1 MNKIQGIY
9 AAALSVFNDDLSL
22 NVDLTVKH
30 ANFLIKNGCHGVVLL
45 GSTGQSQLISI
56 GEKIRLI
63 NSVAVNKN
71 YKKFIIGTG
80 LNSLN
85 DTTNLMHIA
94 VSQNLKYFLIMPPAY
109 YNYSD
114 KDVINYFAKI
124 FERIDNCKVILYNY
138 EKLCGYKFSVECIKQ
153 LKDQF
158 PKQIIGVKDST
169 GNIFNKIKL
178 NNFAVLLGTE
188 ENLMNSLKMGCHGV
202 ISATC
207 NVTSYMARKVYDDFN
222 NDKNSSL
229 NEKLSLIRKAF
240 NNFDLVSGLH
250 TYLSKK
256 DPKFKNVL
264 PILDLLN
271 KNQEKKLFEEL
282 DKLDFNI
289 NYLNLWK
296 N

>member
-207 NVTSYMARKVYDDFN
+207 NVTSYIARKVYDDFN

-282 DKLDFNI
+282 DKLDFNV
-289 NYLNLWK
+289 K
-296 N
+296 

>member
-178 NNFAVLLGTE
+178 NNFTVLLGTE

-207 NVTSYMARKVYDDFN
+207 NVTSYIARKVYDDFN

-289 NYLNLWK
+289 NYLNL
-296 N
+296 

>member
-94 VSQNLKYFLIMPPAY
+94 ISQNLKYFLIMPPAY

-178 NNFAVLLGTE
+178 NNFTVLLGTE

-207 NVTSYMARKVYDDFN
+207 NVTSYIARKVYDDFN

-289 NYLNLWK
+289 NYLNL
-296 N
+296 

>member
-207 NVTSYMARKVYDDFN
+207 NVTSYK
-222 NDKNSSL
+222 
-229 NEKLSLIRKAF
+229 
-240 NNFDLVSGLH
+240 
-250 TYLSKK
+250 
-256 DPKFKNVL
+256 
-264 PILDLLN
+264 
-271 KNQEKKLFEEL
+271 QEKFMMTLIMTK
-282 DKLDFNI
+282 I
-289 NYLNLWK
+289 VH
-296 N
+296 

>member
-30 ANFLIKNGCHGVVLL
+30 ANFLIENGCHGVVLL

-85 DTTNLMHIA
+85 DTINLMHIA
-94 VSQNLKYFLIMPPAY
+94 ISQNLKYFLIMPPAY

-169 GNIFNKIKL
+169 GNIFNNIKL
-178 NNFAVLLGTE
+178 NNFTVLLGTE

-207 NVTSYMARKVYDDFN
+207 NVTSYIARKVYDDFN

-289 NYLNLWK
+289 NYLNL
-296 N
+296 

>member
-30 ANFLIKNGCHGVVLL
+30 ANFLIENGCHGVVLL

-124 FERIDNCKVILYNY
+124 FERINNCKVILYNY

-207 NVTSYMARKVYDDFN
+207 NVTSYIARKVYDDFN

>member
-63 NSVAVNKN
+63 NSLAVNKN

-207 NVTSYMARKVYDDFN
+207 NVTSYIARKVYDDFN

-289 NYLNLWK
+289 NYLNL
-296 N
+296 

>member
-30 ANFLIKNGCHGVVLL
+30 ANFLIENGCHGVVLL

-169 GNIFNKIKL
+169 GNIFNNIKL

-207 NVTSYMARKVYDDFN
+207 NVTSYIARKVYDDFN

-289 NYLNLWK
+289 DY
-296 N
+296 

>member
-85 DTTNLMHIA
+85 DTINLMHIA
-94 VSQNLKYFLIMPPAY
+94 ISQNLKYFLIMPPAY

-169 GNIFNKIKL
+169 GNIFNNIKL
-178 NNFAVLLGTE
+178 NNFTVLLGTE

-207 NVTSYMARKVYDDFN
+207 NVTSYIARKVYDDFN

-289 NYLNLWK
+289 NYLNL
-296 N
+296 

>member
-188 ENLMNSLKMGCHGV
+188 ENLMNSLKMGCDGV

-207 NVTSYMARKVYDDFN
+207 NVTSYIARKVYDDFN

-229 NEKLSLIRKAF
+229 NEKLSLIRRAF

-289 NYLNLWK
+289 NYLNL
-296 N
+296 

>member
-207 NVTSYMARKVYDDFN
+207 NVTSYIARKVYDDFN

-282 DKLDFNI
+282 EKLDFNI
-289 NYLNLWK
+289 NYLNL
-296 N
+296 

>member
-30 ANFLIKNGCHGVVLL
+30 ANFLIENGCHGVVLL

-169 GNIFNKIKL
+169 GNIFNNIKL
-178 NNFAVLLGTE
+178 NNFTVLLGTE

-207 NVTSYMARKVYDDFN
+207 NVTSYIARKVYDDFN

-289 NYLNLWK
+289 NYLNL
-296 N
+296 